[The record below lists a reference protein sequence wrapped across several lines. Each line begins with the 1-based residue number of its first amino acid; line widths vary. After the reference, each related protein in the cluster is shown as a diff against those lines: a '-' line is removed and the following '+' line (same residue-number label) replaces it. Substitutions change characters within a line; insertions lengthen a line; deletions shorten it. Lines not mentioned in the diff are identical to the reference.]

1 METTLDGIRD
11 IKLYQNRDGYRFSV
25 DALLLYS
32 FVDVKHAKD
41 IADLGAG
48 SGIIGLLLARKYHD
62 AKVLLVE
69 LQASLY
75 RLIER
80 NICLNGLE
88 DRVSAILT
96 DIKDIDEKLQPM
108 SYDLVVSN
116 PPFRKQKSGRLSTG
130 EEKAVARHEIKL
142 KLADLAE
149 SASYLLKAKGRFF
162 MIFHPDRI
170 LETVDTLRMNRLEPK
185 RIRFVHNDIDAE
197 SKIVLVEAVKE
208 GRAGIKI
215 EKPLFIYDKEG
226 SYTDELN
233 EMYGKNLFNSLP
245 VFKPGSLLRSS

>member
-1 METTLDGIRD
+1 METTLDGLRD
-11 IKLYQNRDGYRFSV
+11 IKIYQNRDGYRFSV

-32 FVDVKHAKD
+32 FVDMKHAKD
-41 IADLGAG
+41 IVDLGAG

-80 NICLNGLE
+80 NIGLNGLE

-96 DIKDIDEKLQPM
+96 DIKAIDKKLQPM
-108 SYDLVVSN
+108 SCDLVVSN
-116 PPFRKQKSGRLSTG
+116 PPFRRPRSGRISAG

-142 KLADLAE
+142 KLTDLAE
-149 SASYLLKAKGRFF
+149 SVSYLLKAKGRFF
-162 MIFHPDRI
+162 MIFHPERI
-170 LETVDTLRMNRLEPK
+170 LEVVDTLRMNRLEPK
-185 RIRFVHNDIDAE
+185 RIRFVHNKIDAE

-215 EKPLFIYDKEG
+215 EKPLFIYDKNG
-226 SYTDELN
+226 SYTDELK
-233 EMYGKNLFNSLP
+233 EMYGKNLL
-245 VFKPGSLLRSS
+245 